1 MRWVFT
7 LGLSLVAAAL
17 GGCTGEHPER
27 AVRTLERPNILI
39 LMAEDMSSRVRS
51 FGDALAHTPN
61 LDRLAA
67 EGTRFPNTFTSSGVC
82 ATSRA
87 ALITGMPQNA
97 IGAGHMRTLRGGPI
111 SYTAVPPPAVKAFP
125 ELLRRAGYWTF
136 NDGKT
141 DYGFSDGPMAGAGP
155 LTLWDE
161 NSLLGGYDWNNAP
174 ADRPFFGMINFGI
187 THESG
192 LFPMGWPRNVMHAVM
207 MPMLWLRQRDVE
219 QITDPADVD
228 LPPFYPDT
236 PLARRTIAH
245 QYDHIATMDRE
256 VGAVLARLAA
266 DGLADSTIV
275 IWTTDHGSGLPG
287 YKREISDRGI
297 HVPMIIRWP
306 ERFRPPGLVAGGSDD
321 RLVSFVDLAPQI
333 LAWAGVVP
341 PANMVGHDF
350 TGQAGAPPRRYV
362 YAARD
367 RLDIFADRAR
377 SARDDSF
384 LYIRNAFPE
393 APGFLDL
400 SFRNTIEMMGEW
412 RALYT
417 AGKLDA
423 AQAAWFEPRGAEE
436 LYDVRTDPY
445 QIRNLAADAAHA
457 ETLARMSGA
466 LDDWL
471 ESYDDLGAIPEAEL
485 ARRFYPD
492 GEQPQ
497 TRGPVVALAAIPGGA
512 LATLTAPDAGA
523 SITWR
528 RAGAQRPEHWELYI
542 GPVALADEEEI
553 EAIAVRYGWAES
565 ATVSA
570 RAGVGLKLMENP

>member
-1 MRWVFT
+1 MRRLVVF
-7 LGLSLVAAAL
+7 SLLLVAL
-17 GGCTGEHPER
+17 GGCRGERPER
-27 AVRTLERPNILI
+27 AVLALARPNILI
-39 LMAEDMSSRVRS
+39 LMAEDMSSRVHA
-51 FGDALAHTPN
+51 FGDAVAQTPN

-111 SYTAVPPPAVKAFP
+111 PYTAVPPPAVKAFP

-141 DYGFSDGPMAGAGP
+141 DYGFSDGPLAGSGP
-155 LTLWDE
+155 RTLWDE
-161 NSLLGGYDWNNAP
+161 NSFLGGYDWRSAP
-174 ADRPFFGMINFGI
+174 ADRPFFGMVNFGI

-192 LFPMGWPRNVMHAVM
+192 LFPMGWPRNGMHAVM
-207 MPMLWLRQRDVE
+207 LPLLWLRQRDVQ
-219 QITDPADVD
+219 QISDPADVV

-236 PLARRTIAH
+236 PLVRRTIAR
-245 QYDHIATMDRE
+245 QYDHISTMDRE
-256 VGAVLARLAA
+256 VGAVLARLTA

-306 ERFRPPGLVAGGSDD
+306 ERFRPPGLAPGSIDE

-333 LAWAGVVP
+333 LAWAGVAA
-341 PANMVGHDF
+341 PANMVGHAF
-350 TGQAGAPPRRYV
+350 AGPAAGPPRRYV
-362 YAARD
+362 FAARD

-377 SARDDSF
+377 SVRDDSF
-384 LYIRNAFPE
+384 LYIRNWFPE
-393 APGFLDL
+393 EPGFLDL
-400 SFRNTIEMMGEW
+400 AYRNTIAMMGEW
-412 RALYT
+412 RELYA

-423 AQAAWFEPRGAEE
+423 VQAAWFEPRGAEE
-436 LYDVRTDPY
+436 LYDVRTDPH
-445 QIRNLAADAAHA
+445 QVRNLAGDPQYAAP
-457 ETLARMSGA
+457 LARMRGA
-466 LDDWL
+466 LNDWL
-471 ESYDDLGAIPEAEL
+471 GSYDDLGAIPETEL

-497 TRGPVVALAAIPGGA
+497 TREPAIILAPAPSGS
-512 LATLTAPDAGA
+512 LAMLQAPDAGA
-523 SITWR
+523 SIVWR
-528 RAGAQRPEHWELYI
+528 RTGAQRPEHWELYVA
-542 GPVALADEEEI
+542 PVALADEEEM

-565 ATVSA
+565 DPVSA
-570 RAGVGLKLMENP
+570 QGRLD